1 MSRSGEPTDFDCTYR
16 FSFTSG
22 GITYLVTRKYSK
34 LNGGAVSE
42 NLQHEI
48 YIFGFEDVL
57 NLVVTIVT
65 KGFLCYDEKKTVL
78 S

>member
-22 GITYLVTRKYSK
+22 GITYYWVTRKYSK
-34 LNGGAVSE
+34 LNRGAVSE
-42 NLQHEI
+42 SLQHEI

-57 NLVVTIVT
+57 NLIVTIVT
-65 KGFLCYDEKKTVL
+65 KGVLCYEEKKTV
-78 S
+78 